1 MLLPVPNSARLV
13 KSPFSDDAITLSLSK
28 RAPNQVHHRKPET
41 KQANCSPGNPNP
53 SGPPVRKSGC

>member
-13 KSPFSDDAITLSLSK
+13 KLPFSDDAITLSLSK

-41 KQANCSPGNPNP
+41 KQANCSPGNPNLVP
-53 SGPPVRKSGC
+53 HP